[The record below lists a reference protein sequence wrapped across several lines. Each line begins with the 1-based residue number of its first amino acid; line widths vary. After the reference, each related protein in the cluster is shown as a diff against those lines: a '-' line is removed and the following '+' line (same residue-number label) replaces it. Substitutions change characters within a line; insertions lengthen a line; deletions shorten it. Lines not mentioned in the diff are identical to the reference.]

1 MKKLILAAAVAIAGI
16 AAQASALNW
25 GISTTSGTLDTTK
38 FASGTAY
45 FLAVND
51 IARPTF
57 ADDAAAGEWYSA
69 NIASVKSSA
78 LFTGT
83 VADGAFYSAAEA
95 NDLTRSRQNYWL
107 LIDNGA
113 ATDADHYFAVAT
125 INKGVTFNAN
135 SSVAV
140 TATWNASQFS
150 TYAVPEPT
158 SGLLMLLGMA
168 GLALRRKRA

>member
-1 MKKLILAAAVAIAGI
+1 MKKLIVAAAVAIAGI
-16 AAQASALNW
+16 TAQASALNW
-25 GISTTSGTLDTTK
+25 GISGGTLDTTK

-45 FLAVND
+45 FIAIND
-51 IARPTF
+51 VARPTF

-83 VADGAFYSAAEA
+83 VANGAFYSAAEA
-95 NDLTRSRQNYWL
+95 NDLNRSRQNYWM

-113 ATDADHYFAVAT
+113 ATDADHYFAVVT
-125 INKGVTFNAN
+125 INKGVTFNSN

-140 TATWNASQFS
+140 TASWNASQFG
-150 TYAVPEPT
+150 TFAVPEPT
-158 SGLLMLLGMA
+158 SGLLMLLGIA